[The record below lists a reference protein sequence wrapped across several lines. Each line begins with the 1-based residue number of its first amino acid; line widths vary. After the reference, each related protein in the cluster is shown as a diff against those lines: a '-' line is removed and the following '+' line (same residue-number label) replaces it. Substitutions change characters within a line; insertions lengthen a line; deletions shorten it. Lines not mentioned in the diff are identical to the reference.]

1 MRQSKLE
8 EFLQGSPSL
17 LSNIVDFLAKLL
29 HQLAN
34 QSLIEI
40 GLVSAKLNL
49 DFVVITGGDD
59 VNILLKRS
67 HGSLSH
73 PRTNVTSPINGI
85 IVHGNVEGLQD
96 FLSEFSVYVF
106 EANCLHD
113 QKE

>member
-1 MRQSKLE
+1 MRQGKLE
-8 EFLQGSPSL
+8 EFLQSSSGL
-17 LSNIVDFLAKLL
+17 LPNVVDFLAKLL
-29 HQLAN
+29 HQLTN
-34 QSLIEI
+34 QSLVEM
-40 GLVSAKLNL
+40 GFVSAKLNL

-73 PRTNVTSPINGI
+73 PRTNITSPINGI

-96 FLSEFSVYVF
+96 FLSEFNVYVF